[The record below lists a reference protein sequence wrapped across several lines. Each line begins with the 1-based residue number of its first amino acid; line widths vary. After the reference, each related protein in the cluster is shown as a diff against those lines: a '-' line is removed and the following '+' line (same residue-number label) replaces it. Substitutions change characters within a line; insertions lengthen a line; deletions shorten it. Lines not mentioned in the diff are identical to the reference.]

1 VIFVI
6 WHLYL
11 ELVWPACAKPLRRR
25 QGFVIW
31 NLKPELSKLS
41 LLELKGVCKNFG
53 GLKAVSQVS
62 LDLEGGE
69 ILGIIG
75 PNGAG
80 KTTLFNTITGFYKP
94 DEGEIRFEG
103 ERLIDLKPH
112 QICQKGMVRTFQIVK
127 PFLQLTV
134 LENVVIASLNRTKDV
149 QEATRKALKTIEFI
163 GLKDRVDTLGTGLTL
178 PHRKRLE
185 LARAL
190 ATEPK
195 LLLLDEVMAGLTPTE
210 VDELIR
216 LLKEVNN
223 KGITILLIEHVM
235 RGVMA
240 LSKRVVVLN
249 YGEKIAEGV
258 PEEVVKNRQVIE
270 AYLGEEFGNA
280 ES

>member
-1 VIFVI
+1 MIFG
-6 WHLYL
+6 
-11 ELVWPACAKPLRRR
+11 
-25 QGFVIW
+25 GF
-31 NLKPELSKLS
+31 ELS
-41 LLELKGVCKNFG
+41 LLELKEVSKNFG
-53 GLKAVSQVS
+53 GLKAVNQVS
-62 LDLEGGE
+62 FSLEEGE

-80 KTTLFNTITGFYKP
+80 KTTLFNTLTGFYKP
-94 DEGEIRFEG
+94 DEGEVWFEG
-103 ERLIDLKPH
+103 EKLIDLKPH
-112 QICQKGMVRTFQIVK
+112 QICKKGMVRTFQIVK
-127 PFLQLTV
+127 PFLELTT
-134 LENVVIASLNRTKDV
+134 LENVVIAALNRTKNI
-149 QEATRKALKTIEFI
+149 QKATERALKTIEFI
-163 GLKDRVDTLGTGLTL
+163 GLKDKADTLGTGLTL

-216 LLKEVNN
+216 LLKEIN
-223 KGITILLIEHVM
+223 KKGVTILLIEHVM

-280 ES
+280 

>member
-1 VIFVI
+1 
-6 WHLYL
+6 L
-11 ELVWPACAKPLRRR
+11 
-25 QGFVIW
+25 GFVIW
-31 NLKPELSKLS
+31 DLEFETGGFRLS
-41 LLELKGVCKNFG
+41 LLELKGVSKNFG
-53 GLKAVSQVS
+53 GLKAVNQVS
-62 LDLEGGE
+62 LDLEEGE

-80 KTTLFNTITGFYKP
+80 KTTLFNIITGFYKP
-94 DEGEIRFEG
+94 DGGEIRFER
-103 ERLIDLKPH
+103 ENLIGLKPH
-112 QICQKGMVRTFQIVK
+112 QICHKGMVRTFQIVK
-127 PFLQLTV
+127 PFLQLTA
-134 LENVVIASLNRTKDV
+134 LENVVIAALNRTKNV
-149 QEATRKALKTIEFI
+149 QEATSRALKTIEFL
-163 GLKDRVDTLGTGLTL
+163 GLKDKADTLATGLTL

-195 LLLLDEVMAGLTPTE
+195 LILLDEVMAGLTPTE

-216 LLKEVNN
+216 LLKEVNE

-240 LSKRVVVLN
+240 LSKRVIVLN

-258 PEEVVKNRQVIE
+258 PEEVVKDRQVIE

>member
-1 VIFVI
+1 
-6 WHLYL
+6 L
-11 ELVWPACAKPLRRR
+11 EVL
-25 QGFVIW
+25 G
-31 NLKPELSKLS
+31 LS
-41 LLELKGVCKNFG
+41 LLELKGVSKSFG
-53 GLKAVSQVS
+53 GLQAVSQVS
-62 LDLEGGE
+62 LNLEKEE

-80 KTTLFNTITGFYKP
+80 KTTLFNTVTGFLKP
-94 DEGEIRFEG
+94 DSGEIRFDG
-103 ERLIDLKPH
+103 DNIVDLKPH
-112 QICQKGMVRTFQIVK
+112 QICQRGMVRTFQLVK

-134 LENVVIASLNRTKDV
+134 LDNVIVAALNRTKMIREA
-149 QEATRKALKTIEFI
+149 QEKAQEIIEFV
-163 GLKDRVDTLGTGLTL
+163 GLGEKKDTLGTGLTL

-190 ATEPK
+190 ATGPK

-216 LLKEVNN
+216 LLKQVNQ

-235 RGVMA
+235 RGLMA

-258 PEEVVKNRQVIE
+258 PGEIVKDRQVIE
-270 AYLGEEFGNA
+270 AYLGEEFAGA
-280 ES
+280 QG

>member
-1 VIFVI
+1 M
-6 WHLYL
+6 
-11 ELVWPACAKPLRRR
+11 
-25 QGFVIW
+25 
-31 NLKPELSKLS
+31 S
-41 LLELKGVCKNFG
+41 LLELKGVSKNFG

-62 LDLEGGE
+62 LTLEEGE

-94 DEGEIRFEG
+94 DEGEIWFKG
-103 ERLIDLKPH
+103 EKLIDLKPH
-112 QICQKGMVRTFQIVK
+112 QICKRGMVRTFQIVK
-127 PFLQLTV
+127 PFLELTT
-134 LENVVIASLNRTKDV
+134 LDNVMIAALNRTKHIH
-149 QEATRKALKTIEFI
+149 EATEKALRTIEMV
-163 GLKDRVDTLGTGLTL
+163 GLKDKAQTLATGLTL

-216 LLKEVNN
+216 LLKEINRQ
-223 KGITILLIEHVM
+223 GITILLIEHVM

-240 LSKRVVVLN
+240 LSQRVIVLN
-249 YGEKIAEGV
+249 YGQKIAEGI
-258 PEEVVKNRQVIE
+258 PEEVVKNRQVID

-280 ES
+280 

>member
-1 VIFVI
+1 
-6 WHLYL
+6 
-11 ELVWPACAKPLRRR
+11 
-25 QGFVIW
+25 
-31 NLKPELSKLS
+31 LS
-41 LLELKGVCKNFG
+41 LLELKNVSKYFG
-53 GLKAVSQVS
+53 GLKAVNQVS
-62 LDLEGGE
+62 FSLEEGE

-80 KTTLFNTITGFYKP
+80 KTTLFNALTGFYKP
-94 DEGEIRFEG
+94 NDGEIWFEG
-103 ERLIDLKPH
+103 EKLIALKPH

-127 PFLQLTV
+127 PFLELSV
-134 LENVVIASLNRTKDV
+134 LDNVVVAALNRTEQV
-149 QEATRKALKTIEFI
+149 QEAKVRALKTIELV
-163 GLKDRVDTLGTGLTL
+163 GLKDKVDTLGTGLTL
-178 PHRKRLE
+178 VHRKRLE

-195 LLLLDEVMAGLTPTE
+195 LLLLDEVMAGLRPTE

-216 LLKEVNN
+216 LLKEVNK

-240 LSKRVVVLN
+240 LSQRVVVLN

-280 ES
+280 

>member
-1 VIFVI
+1 M
-6 WHLYL
+6 
-11 ELVWPACAKPLRRR
+11 
-25 QGFVIW
+25 
-31 NLKPELSKLS
+31 S
-41 LLELKGVCKNFG
+41 LLELKEVSKNFG
-53 GLKAVSQVS
+53 GLKAVNQVS
-62 LDLEGGE
+62 FSLEEGE
-69 ILGIIG
+69 ILGVIG

-80 KTTLFNTITGFYKP
+80 KTTLFNTLTGFYKP
-94 DEGEIRFEG
+94 DEGEVWFKG
-103 ERLIDLKPH
+103 EKLIDLKPH
-112 QICQKGMVRTFQIVK
+112 QICKKGMVRTFQIVK
-127 PFLQLTV
+127 PFLELTT
-134 LENVVIASLNRTKDV
+134 LENVVIAALNRTQNV
-149 QEATRKALKTIEFI
+149 QEATQRALKTIEFI
-163 GLKDRVDTLGTGLTL
+163 GLKDKVDTLATGLTL

-185 LARAL
+185 LARTL

-216 LLKEVNN
+216 LLKEIN
-223 KGITILLIEHVM
+223 KKGVTILLIEHVM

-280 ES
+280 